1 MAFAILGAMTRPAL
15 LCALLLVLPACQR
28 KAPAAGTEK
37 SAAPLAQKGEGQHQP
52 GAHHHDD
59 SAPGASQSAL
69 EVLVNG
75 KPAGA
80 WTAAKL
86 AEVAPVQVE
95 NRAGEGRQGW
105 SLKSLARA
113 LVGPNARVV
122 AIANDEADRV
132 EIAEKD
138 WFDPS
143 RTLVMRPTHRGDFKV
158 QWVASD
164 GSPSDAVLKH
174 VARVELAE

>member
-1 MAFAILGAMTRPAL
+1 MTRSAL
-15 LCALLLVLPACQR
+15 LCALLFALPACQR
-28 KAPAAGTEK
+28 APAAEASGAG
-37 SAAPLAQKGEGQHQP
+37 SAAVKAEGTHAP
-52 GAHHHDD
+52 GAHQHRNDPP
-59 SAPGASQSAL
+59 SAGEASV

-75 KPAGA
+75 KPASA

-86 AEVAPVQVE
+86 ASISPVQVA

-105 SLKSLARA
+105 SLKELARA

-132 EIAEKD
+132 EIAQKD

-158 QWVASD
+158 QWVATD
-164 GSPSDAVLKH
+164 GSPADAVIKH